1 MFHFECIYQWF
12 NKMLHCPLCRFDY
25 TPLYKKIMEPGEQI
39 EEEKVAEGQDGS
51 EEVDIKKNNKVE
63 EEMNVQQP
71 GVVSPDEVELVDI
84 SA

>member
-1 MFHFECIYQWF
+1 M
-12 NKMLHCPLCRFDY
+12 
-25 TPLYKKIMEPGEQI
+25 MEPGELL
-39 EEEKVAEGQDGS
+39 EEEKVAEPQDGS